1 MHCGRLNAIS
11 GPTLCLSHISAPLEA
26 SDDDQCCYEIAPMR
40 LRRSSQI
47 EDVVL
52 DLSRRERVGFPE
64 VVFGEGKTVETIA
77 ELVDLHQRQRRNLLV
92 TRLEAEKVP
101 SDLPVDAYDPVSR
114 TLRLMLEEGRPAV
127 GRVAVV
133 AGGTSDAPVARE
145 AAVTAEFLG
154 FEADLHMD
162 VGVAGLHRLA
172 SRVPELETADVIIA
186 VAGFEAALASV
197 VAGLFPQP
205 VIGVPTSIGYGVAA
219 GGRAALG
226 SMLASCANGVVVV
239 NIDNGYGAAV
249 AAYRMLT
256 LQGKR

>member
-1 MHCGRLNAIS
+1 MKPRK
-11 GPTLCLSHISAPLEA
+11 PFE
-26 SDDDQCCYEIAPMR
+26 
-40 LRRSSQI
+40 I

-64 VVFGEGKTVETIA
+64 VIFGEGKTAETVA
-77 ELVDLHQRQRRNLLV
+77 ELVEFHQRERRNLLF
-92 TRLEAEKVP
+92 TRLPAEKVP
-101 SDLPVDAYDPVSR
+101 LGTNSEAYDPVSR
-114 TLRLMLEEGRPAV
+114 TLSLIFEEPKPLI
-127 GRVAVV
+127 GRVVVV

-145 AAVTAEFLG
+145 ALVTAKFLG
-154 FEADLHMD
+154 IDAELHMD

-172 SRVPELETADVIIA
+172 SRLPELQIADVIIA
-186 VAGFEAALASV
+186 VAGFEAALVSV

-205 VIGVPTSIGYGVAA
+205 VIGVPTSVGYGVAT
-219 GGRAALG
+219 GGRAALS

-256 LQGKR
+256 LQGNR